1 MCFIQPQT
9 KSCYCSSWEITG
21 EPALKQVALC
31 EQVHLVP
38 IGHTHL
44 QDAKIFPDVCGGHLY
59 ALLYLHHLCT
69 QLYLL
74 YTHAE
79 MHRVCTGGIKS

>member
-44 QDAKIFPDVCGGHLY
+44 QDAKNIP
-59 ALLYLHHLCT
+59 
-69 QLYLL
+69 
-74 YTHAE
+74 
-79 MHRVCTGGIKS
+79 